1 MKLNKKKL
9 MLAAAA
15 LLLILV
21 VSLVSGQG
29 FVDTLL
35 DFAGIGGYEDQTDLP
50 NKPDTGTTDP
60 DNSGSGSGSGQ
71 TGTTDKPG
79 SGTESKLDENGKYY
93 SAEDVGRYLYEYGKL
108 PANFITKTEAR
119 KLGWEGGSVEKFK
132 PGYAIGGDTFAN
144 REGTLPKADGRKY
157 FECDIDTNGSK
168 PRGTKRIVYSNDGLI
183 YYTDDHYETFT
194 LLYGGASK

>member
-50 NKPDTGTTDP
+50 DKPDTGTTDP

-79 SGTESKLDENGKYY
+79 SGTESKLDGLFSY
-93 SAEDVGRYLYEYGKL
+93 
-108 PANFITKTEAR
+108 
-119 KLGWEGGSVEKFK
+119 
-132 PGYAIGGDTFAN
+132 
-144 REGTLPKADGRKY
+144 
-157 FECDIDTNGSK
+157 
-168 PRGTKRIVYSNDGLI
+168 RICYVY
-183 YYTDDHYETFT
+183 DDRLSDNHQ
-194 LLYGGASK
+194 

>member
-9 MLAAAA
+9 TLAAAA

-50 NKPDTGTTDP
+50 DDPNSGIADP
-60 DNSGSGSGSGQ
+60 DNSGSGQ
-71 TGTTDKPG
+71 TGTTDKPD
-79 SGTESKLDENGKYY
+79 SGNATKLDENGKYY
-93 SAEDVGRYLYEYGKL
+93 SAEDVSRYLHEYGKL
-108 PANFITKTEAR
+108 PGNFITKTEAR

-144 REGTLPKADGRKY
+144 REGTLPKADRRKY

-194 LLYGGASK
+194 LLYGGAAK